1 MYDALLVPTDG
12 SEAATDAAEH
22 AYSLGERYDA
32 TVHVLSVVEERE
44 SASIVGQ
51 GHEKLETLRER
62 GTEATRRIVD
72 EALSRDVDAVG
83 AVEVGNPDRT
93 ILGYAGDNDVDMIV
107 MSTHGRSGV
116 GRFLMGS
123 VTEQVIRGGEIP
135 VLAIQR

>member
-12 SEAATDAAEH
+12 SEAAVDAAKH

-32 TVHVLSVVEERE
+32 TVHVLAVIEQSE

-51 GHEKLETLRER
+51 GDDKLETLREN
-62 GTEATRRIVD
+62 GTEATRRIVE
-72 EALSRDVDAVG
+72 EAQSRDVDAVG
-83 AVEVGNPDRT
+83 AVEIGNPDRA
-93 ILGYAGDNDVDMIV
+93 ILDYAAEHGIDMIV

-123 VTEQVIRGGEIP
+123 VTERVIRGGDVP

>member
-12 SEAATDAAEH
+12 SEAAMDAAAH

-32 TVHVLSVVEERE
+32 TVHVLSVIEERE

-51 GHEKLETLRER
+51 GNDKLDELHEH
-62 GTEATRRIVD
+62 GTEATQRIVE
-72 EALSRDVDAVG
+72 EARDRDVEAVG

-93 ILGYAGDNDVDMIV
+93 ILDYAEAHDVDMIL

-116 GRFLMGS
+116 GRFLKGS
-123 VTEQVIRGGEIP
+123 VTEQVIRGGDIP
-135 VLAIQR
+135 VLAVQR